1 MILELKAPI
10 NILYANM
17 DVVNDIQK
25 GQMVICLADDAQMAE
40 RQKQYLRD
48 QKVEFIEIEE
58 EGEDE

>member
-1 MILELKAPI
+1 
-10 NILYANM
+10 M